1 MKLKTN
7 KLEEKTKKKIRNQ
20 NNDQIEKK
28 NIYIYIWLI
37 RIEWWNQKQIKLL
50 KNS

>member
-28 NIYIYIWLI
+28 NIYIYI
-37 RIEWWNQKQIKLL
+37 
-50 KNS
+50 